1 MGYLNIIFRFKFA
14 ISSVFSVSLCTTL
27 IVGALGIPLYTHNL
41 SQYTC
46 ENISWVLMKNRTV
59 LLLMSFILLVFNVI
73 LLSIPYT
80 YI

>member
-46 ENISWVLMKNRTV
+46 DISWVLMKNRTV